1 MKFLDTKEAAD
12 LLRLT
17 PISLARMRCRGDG
30 PPYVKP
36 SPGRVLYDEQ
46 VVLEWLGTRRYFST
60 AQERRH

>member
-1 MKFLDTKEAAD
+1 MKFLDTKEAAV

-17 PISLARMRCRGDG
+17 PNSLARMRCMGDG

-36 SPGRVLYDEQ
+36 SPGRVLYDER
-46 VVLEWLGTRRYFST
+46 VVLEWLAARQYSST